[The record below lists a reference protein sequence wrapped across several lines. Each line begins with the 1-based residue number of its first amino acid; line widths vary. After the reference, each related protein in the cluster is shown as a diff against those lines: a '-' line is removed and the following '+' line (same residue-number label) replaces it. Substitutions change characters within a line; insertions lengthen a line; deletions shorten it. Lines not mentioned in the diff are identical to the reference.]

1 MCKDYLEDGRLLP
14 VKVVFSFF
22 LGNMNMNKILT
33 AGLLAA
39 VMSTASF
46 AECGTHGFYVGVN
59 FGADFSKVKILQGK
73 LSVDSSDQLAYA
85 PNSVKTDKSKTK
97 FHTEL
102 AFGFDRAFECVVLGV
117 DVTAGMTFGKT
128 TFDKKLM
135 LQYFESTQ
143 NNNNTM
149 AGSLQAVEGS
159 DFDSKV
165 QVKNLWY
172 ARVAPRVG
180 FMLNPEIELYATVGV
195 KVHKDKLK
203 YSGSVSDT
211 ETVEGSPKKV
221 KTSAFVGL
229 GTRYN
234 VCPNLFVKAEYRY
247 ELNKSLHLPS
257 DLSAVAQ
264 PGSYNA
270 GNAGYYL
277 AGTSGCAVNR
287 ISQRAHVAELGLG
300 YRF

>member
-1 MCKDYLEDGRLLP
+1 
-14 VKVVFSFF
+14 
-22 LGNMNMNKILT
+22 MNKILT

-46 AECGTHGFYVGVN
+46 AECGTHGFSVGVN

-73 LSVDSSDQLAYA
+73 LSVDSKDQLAYA

-135 LQYFESTQ
+135 YQGFSSTFGGASH
-143 NNNNTM
+143 TM
-149 AGSLQAVEGS
+149 ADSFGTLEPS
-159 DFDSKV
+159 DFDSKI

-172 ARVAPRVG
+172 ARIAPRVG
-180 FMLNPEIELYATVGV
+180 FMLNPEIELYATAGV

-203 YSGSVSDT
+203 YSGSTST
-211 ETVEGSPKKV
+211 GGTVEGSPKKV

-264 PGSYNA
+264 PGSWNA
-270 GNAGYYL
+270 AGYYD
-277 AGTSGCAVNR
+277 AGTEGVAVNR

>member
-1 MCKDYLEDGRLLP
+1 
-14 VKVVFSFF
+14 
-22 LGNMNMNKILT
+22 MNKILT

-46 AECGTHGFYVGVN
+46 SECGTHGFSVGVN

-73 LSVDSSDQLAYA
+73 LSVNSADQLAYA

-102 AFGFDRAFECVVLGV
+102 ALGFDRAFECVVLGV

-135 LQYFESTQ
+135 YQGFSSTSGG
-143 NNNNTM
+143 NSHTM
-149 AGSLQAVEGS
+149 ADSFGTLEPS
-159 DFDSKV
+159 DFDSKI

-172 ARVAPRVG
+172 ARIAPRVG
-180 FMLNPEIELYATVGV
+180 FMLNPEIELYATAGV

-203 YSGSVSDT
+203 YSTASTV

-264 PGSYNA
+264 PGPWDSQN
-270 GNAGYYL
+270 NYYL
-277 AGTSGCAVNR
+277 VGTEGCAVNR

>member
-1 MCKDYLEDGRLLP
+1 
-14 VKVVFSFF
+14 
-22 LGNMNMNKILT
+22 MNKILT

-59 FGADFSKVKILQGK
+59 FGADFSRVKILQGE
-73 LSVDSSDQLAYA
+73 LSVTKDSAGTEQTVYT

-128 TFDKKLM
+128 KLDNKLAYQCFD
-135 LQYFESTQ
+135 
-143 NNNNTM
+143 
-149 AGSLQAVEGS
+149 AGVTLSASIKTIDQSSLT
-159 DFDSKV
+159 SKFRV
-165 QVKNLWY
+165 NNLWY

-180 FMLNPEIELYATVGV
+180 FMLNPEIELYATFGA
-195 KVHKDKLK
+195 KVHQDKLN
-203 YSGSVSDT
+203 YSFSDNNGA
-211 ETVEGSPKKV
+211 VIDDINGSPKKI

-257 DLSAVAQ
+257 VLTKVAQ
-264 PGSYNA
+264 SGAYSADALGTGS
-270 GNAGYYL
+270 AGYEL
-277 AGTSGCAVNR
+277 GTDGAAVNR